1 MESPEEVNNDKK
13 KPKNDE
19 CIELKNIN
27 YKNMLLNGNLLHEA
41 KQTDNLLNLDKF
53 LEDDKNNNQN
63 EPWSKL
69 DKTIK
74 TKKLLVF
81 SENYSKEN
89 NYTEEEAQLLNAFLK
104 DCLDRKRLQRVKDVE
119 YDKVKGEVKTIPAL
133 SYNKGNKHFTLK
145 NMDNK
150 RISTLKSL
158 GPKKGRNTIKNVG
171 MSESNDNSSDSD

>member
-13 KPKNDE
+13 KTKNDE

-69 DKTIK
+69 D
-74 TKKLLVF
+74 
-81 SENYSKEN
+81 N
-89 NYTEEEAQLLNAFLK
+89 
-104 DCLDRKRLQRVKDVE
+104 
-119 YDKVKGEVKTIPAL
+119 
-133 SYNKGNKHFTLK
+133 
-145 NMDNK
+145 
-150 RISTLKSL
+150 
-158 GPKKGRNTIKNVG
+158 
-171 MSESNDNSSDSD
+171 